1 MWPYAWIWPEQ
12 RCAASTCSTPADLA
26 PHFALVCIICSQR
39 QAGCRLPWN
48 QRLHIQ
54 PMGVLLSQADGIPR
68 RGTEQKLFATQPHPR
83 FQVRWALLSKVD
95 TSLVSSTSQW
105 CVASPT
111 VHLTRS
117 LALHTQHV
125 EGLRSGV
132 CLATLWQSGCG
143 VCYKEKARGAGR
155 TAQGADGVCGC
166 PAVPAPGGLGRV
178 WSMAAFGSVA
188 VLVRFP
194 GGAIGLSGLCPCH
207 AHAEASMQ
215 QASLD
220 WQYRQLTGTLNWR
233 NCSSDSRGGFCASM
247 HGTAQVHATGHHDSL
262 PAAPGLS
269 KFSALSR
276 LPVTPLCTSPP

>member
-12 RCAASTCSTPADLA
+12 CCAASTCSTPADLA
-26 PHFALVCIICSQR
+26 PHFALGCIICSQR
-39 QAGCRLPWN
+39 QGQVQAGAEAAP
-48 QRLHIQ
+48 IQ
-54 PMGVLLSQADGIPR
+54 PKGVLLSQADGIPR

-111 VHLTRS
+111 VHVTRS
-117 LALHTQHV
+117 LALYTHHV
-125 EGLRSGV
+125 ERLRSGV
-132 CLATLWQSGCG
+132 CLAALWQSGCG
-143 VCYKEKARGAGR
+143 VCCKEKARGAGR

-166 PAVPAPGGLGRV
+166 PAVPGGLGRV

-220 WQYRQLTGTLNWR
+220 WQYRR
-233 NCSSDSRGGFCASM
+233 
-247 HGTAQVHATGHHDSL
+247 
-262 PAAPGLS
+262 
-269 KFSALSR
+269 
-276 LPVTPLCTSPP
+276 